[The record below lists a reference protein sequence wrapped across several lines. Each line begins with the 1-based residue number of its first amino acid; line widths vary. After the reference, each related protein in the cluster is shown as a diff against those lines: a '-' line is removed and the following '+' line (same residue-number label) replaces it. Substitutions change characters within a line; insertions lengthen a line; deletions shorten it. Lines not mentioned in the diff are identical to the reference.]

1 MEGFDDAGVFFSGNL
16 FGENTDQ
23 QNERHVNMQSVKKS
37 YKDFLRTFNEENF
50 YYKYRWVKE
59 QHYLFS
65 VFFVYLV
72 FVIKC
77 LASIYLEIL

>member
-65 VFFVYLV
+65 HLV
-72 FVIKC
+72 FIIKC
-77 LASIYLEIL
+77 LVSIYLEIL